1 MCVFFIILCGME
13 ILTTPILFHMSA
25 ITNYSF
31 GTFYAPTKASAGV
44 NLGNVVSLL
53 GGAAPH
59 SSSGGSVSGGASST
73 IGKRRRKVAYSS
85 SFKEP
90 PSSSITGTFKSGV
103 AAAAMAYCEAMHHLY
118 IPNP

>member
-1 MCVFFIILCGME
+1 MVDEYLVTV
-13 ILTTPILFHMSA
+13 LVQVAYLQSLSPQRY
-25 ITNYSF
+25 NYH
-31 GTFYAPTKASAGV
+31 AVAKASAGV

-59 SSSGGSVSGGASST
+59 SSNGGSVSGGASST